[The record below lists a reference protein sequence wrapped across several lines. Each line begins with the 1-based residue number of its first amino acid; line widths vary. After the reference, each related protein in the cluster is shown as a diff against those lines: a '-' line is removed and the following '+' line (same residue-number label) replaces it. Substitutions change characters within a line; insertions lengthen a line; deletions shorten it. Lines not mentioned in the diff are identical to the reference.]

1 VQQWQDIAAE
11 LPPQIS
17 AKLLPPSLTK
27 EKPISDRLSLL
38 PDGISATETAVIKL
52 LTPDSPAHVDWLV
65 EKSKLPVS
73 ELTAALLNLEIR
85 DLVRALPG
93 RCFVRRL

>member
-1 VQQWQDIAAE
+1 LPQQIAAKV
-11 LPPQIS
+11 LPPPIKKESTIS
-17 AKLLPPSLTK
+17 
-27 EKPISDRLSLL
+27 ERLSLL
-38 PDGISATETAVIKL
+38 PEGLSSTETAVFKL
-52 LTPDSPAHVDWLV
+52 LTPDSPAHVDWLI
-65 EKSKLPVS
+65 EKSKLPVP